1 MTESTALTTTTQ
13 QQGNALAFLHDG
25 EAFNHLWRVA
35 KAFSLSG
42 MVPEAYQG
50 KPEACLVALMY
61 AQQLGEHPMLLFQ
74 EMGVYKGKPITS
86 TKFAIARA
94 NNSGILRGPITW
106 ESKGTGPALEVTASA
121 VLRETGE
128 VITATAS
135 MKEAVADGWTR
146 NAKYQSIP
154 EQMLRWRSASRLIN
168 LYFPEVLFGMGVRE
182 EAEVQKVQ
190 VGVAD
195 APSGD
200 TIADLNRRI
209 AAQSQAPAQEAAVA
223 PVVEAE
229 VVEQAEEA
237 PRPRRRA
244 SSVAPAAQQDGDGTT
259 VQPASEPE
267 TQQDDG
273 FSPPECPF
281 GGDE

>member
-1 MTESTALTTTTQ
+1 MTESTALSTTT

-61 AQQLGEHPMLLFQ
+61 AEQLGEHPMLLFQ
-74 EMGVYKGKPITS
+74 EMGVNRGRPVTS
-86 TKFAIARA
+86 AKFAIARA
-94 NNSGILRGPITW
+94 NRSGLLTGPITW
-106 ESKGTGPALEVTASA
+106 TSTGTGDTLEVTASA
-121 VLRETGE
+121 TLRETGE
-128 VITATAS
+128 VLAVPVS
-135 MKEAVADGWTR
+135 MREAKADGWTR

-154 EQMLRWRSASRLIN
+154 EQMLRWRSATRLIN

-190 VGVAD
+190 VAETP

-200 TIADLNRRI
+200 TIADLNRQI
-209 AAQSQAPAQEAAVA
+209 ARRAAAPVVAAPAVAAPA
-223 PVVEAE
+223 VVEAE
-229 VVEQAEEA
+229 VVTEPEPAPEPEA
-237 PRPRRRA
+237 QPRRRRV
-244 SSVAPAAQQDGDGTT
+244 VATAP
-259 VQPASEPE
+259 EPLAE
-267 TQQDDG
+267 PVPQEPQDDG
-273 FSPPECPF
+273 YDLPESPF
-281 GGDE
+281 GCDDE